1 MLASITPLGERSRGF
16 SWRVTATAFAL
27 GSVGAGTA
35 AGAVAGALGSLLP
48 GDSSWRALAVIAVLV
63 TALLFDATPLR
74 GRLPS
79 SRRQVDEDWLARY
92 RGWVYGVAFGAQLGV
107 GVVTIVTSAA
117 IYATAA
123 VAVLCASPVT
133 GALVGA
139 TFGAVRAAS
148 LLPARAARDPEGLL
162 ALHRALRRFEPA
174 TRGAGAWLELGLLVG
189 VIATVA

>member
-1 MLASITPLGERSRGF
+1 M
-16 SWRVTATAFAL
+16 TATAFAL

-35 AGAVAGALGSLLP
+35 AGAACGALGSLLP
-48 GDSSWRALAVIAVLV
+48 GDSSWRALAVIAVLA

-79 SRRQVDEDWLARY
+79 SRRQVDEEWLARY
-92 RGWVYGVAFGAQLGV
+92 RGWVYGVAFGAQLGL

-123 VAVLCASPVT
+123 VAVLCASPLT
-133 GALVGA
+133 GALIGA

-148 LLPARAARDPEGLL
+148 LLPARAAREPARLL
-162 ALHRALRRFEPA
+162 ALHRRLGQLEPVS
-174 TRGAGAWLELGLLVG
+174 RGAVAVLELGLLGG
-189 VIATVA
+189 VIWALA